1 MDISSEKAAIHA
13 MTRKEALEFYVA
25 IVNSGDVEA
34 IRWLGRNDRF
44 FLLGVLMQ
52 REDVLDSDWCYARC
66 REVEASPDGWLD
78 LWSRFHYKSTIIT
91 LAGSVQEILND
102 PDVTIG
108 ILSYNKPVAHKF
120 VDQIRRALE
129 MQELT
134 SLYPDILW
142 AKPPRLNWSTQG
154 GIIVKRR
161 SNPKEPTVSGAG
173 LVDGQPI
180 GMHYK
185 LRIYDDVVVPESV
198 TTPEQIMKTTTSWEL
213 SLALGTNDGGR
224 EWYAGTRY
232 HPDDTYSKILERGA
246 LKERRRLCE
255 DADGNPTMMTRE
267 ALDNLRRKMGAS
279 TWAAQMLQNPVAA
292 GVRTFKDEN
301 LCFYDKMPARESM
314 NVYIFVDGAS
324 SKRKKSDKTVMWVIG
339 WGHDNNYY
347 LLDGIRD
354 KLNLTEKTD
363 WIFRLHRKW
372 RPNNVFWEQVGPMS
386 DVEHV
391 RYVMN
396 NEQNYRFSITPVSRG
411 PNDNKRMRIENLQA
425 PFESHRIWLPRTLK
439 QPCTDGNVHDIVEE
453 FIEEEYK
460 FYPIVQHDDG
470 LDCFADIMD
479 VPIVAMTSF
488 PMPQYSGS
496 ENAYRANTAWKPF

>member
-1 MDISSEKAAIHA
+1 MDITSEKATIHA
-13 MTRKEALEFYVA
+13 MTRREALDFYVA

-173 LVDGQPI
+173 LV
-180 GMHYK
+180 
-185 LRIYDDVVVPESV
+185 
-198 TTPEQIMKTTTSWEL
+198 
-213 SLALGTNDGGR
+213 
-224 EWYAGTRY
+224 
-232 HPDDTYSKILERGA
+232 
-246 LKERRRLCE
+246 RRRCRSRIGYDSGTDHE
-255 DADGNPTMMTRE
+255 DD
-267 ALDNLRRKMGAS
+267 
-279 TWAAQMLQNPVAA
+279 
-292 GVRTFKDEN
+292 
-301 LCFYDKMPARESM
+301 
-314 NVYIFVDGAS
+314 
-324 SKRKKSDKTVMWVIG
+324 
-339 WGHDNNYY
+339 
-347 LLDGIRD
+347 
-354 KLNLTEKTD
+354 
-363 WIFRLHRKW
+363 
-372 RPNNVFWEQVGPMS
+372 
-386 DVEHV
+386 
-391 RYVMN
+391 
-396 NEQNYRFSITPVSRG
+396 
-411 PNDNKRMRIENLQA
+411 
-425 PFESHRIWLPRTLK
+425 
-439 QPCTDGNVHDIVEE
+439 DIV
-453 FIEEEYK
+453 
-460 FYPIVQHDDG
+460 G
-470 LDCFADIMD
+470 T
-479 VPIVAMTSF
+479 VACARN
-488 PMPQYSGS
+488 
-496 ENAYRANTAWKPF
+496 E